1 MAAST
6 TTAGDIARR
15 AWARRVL
22 RIGGIIQACF
32 AAFWLVRGSLAIG
45 SALGTELA
53 IFLGAV
59 ALAALRYGFRATSGL
74 APRPSGTDAAP
85 LERAVTIATIVQLAA
100 SFLFPAVVIAAG
112 YPDLVLPSIAIT
124 IGPLLL
130 WLDRQFD
137 IPRYR
142 PVGWILIVGPILLA
156 VVLSG
161 PALAATTG
169 IAAGV
174 LLLATAATGFH
185 QLAQDH
191 ASNLN

>member
-59 ALAALRYGFRATSGL
+59 AIAALVYGYRATAGL